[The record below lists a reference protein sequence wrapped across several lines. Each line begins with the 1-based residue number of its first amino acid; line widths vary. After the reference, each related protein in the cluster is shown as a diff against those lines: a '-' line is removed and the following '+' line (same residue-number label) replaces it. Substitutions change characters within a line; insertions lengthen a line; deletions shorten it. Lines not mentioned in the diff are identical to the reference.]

1 MEAKIENK
9 SNTSLIE
16 NMFEVGAHFGYSRTR
31 RHPSFKPLIFGAKNN
46 VDIINLEKTGY
57 FLNKALE
64 FVKECARHN
73 KTILFVGTK
82 PEARRVIEEAAASLD
97 LPYVFHRWIG
107 GTLTN
112 FSEIKKRIKR
122 LLELREKKEKGE
134 LDVYTKKEKL
144 VLDKEIERLSKN
156 FSGIV
161 SMQGLPDALFIIDP
175 KHEATAVRE
184 ARRKSVPLIGLAGSD
199 CNTKEIDYPIPANDS
214 ALSSIRFFV
223 EQITKAYGEGKA
235 EMEQQKE
242 KSEGN
247 NQNET

>member
-97 LPYVFHRWIG
+97 LPDDLLLLCKRGI
-107 GTLTN
+107 LL
-112 FSEIKKRIKR
+112 FSHEHK
-122 LLELREKKEKGE
+122 
-134 LDVYTKKEKL
+134 YAHTL
-144 VLDKEIERLSKN
+144 VLPS
-156 FSGIV
+156 
-161 SMQGLPDALFIIDP
+161 LF
-175 KHEATAVRE
+175 
-184 ARRKSVPLIGLAGSD
+184 L
-199 CNTKEIDYPIPANDS
+199 
-214 ALSSIRFFV
+214 
-223 EQITKAYGEGKA
+223 
-235 EMEQQKE
+235 
-242 KSEGN
+242 
-247 NQNET
+247 